1 MALSLVNVRSL
12 LCRSANTGTK
22 GFMSSPIRLRR
33 SIRLSNCLSTSP
45 YCYNHSRLSSRERT
59 EAFAWLGDLVPVF
72 GTTGNKVSV
81 LHDPTVFFNVLKGR
95 IWTAEKRI
103 VLSSLYLGNGPLEQE
118 LVAAL
123 HTQLER
129 VRDLQVTVLLD
140 YTRGSRGTNNSR
152 TLLLPLLQNFP
163 DRVQVSLYHTPD
175 LRGLLKAV
183 VPERF
188 NETIG
193 LQHMK
198 IYLTDNSV
206 IMSGANLSEIYFT
219 NRQDRYIVLHNIP
232 LLADM
237 LANLV
242 SCVASFSF
250 QLCRD
255 NSVTLH
261 PSFNIHPYKDD
272 IDKFKSEARRRVM
285 DLLKP
290 GYFTKLSDPFFTD
303 APFRHRKKV
312 IGWKRE
318 LRERSIQIYDGDD
331 YTSHYEV
338 EGRDEESDEEMQLL
352 IQQGAWVMVDTRTK
366 EKTVVHPDSSNVTQ
380 LKRTIYVD
388 TWICPLV
395 QMGPLGVWHDE
406 MVTRRLLRTAPKE
419 SELLLASGY
428 FNLTEDYMNVMLQA
442 DADFNI
448 LMASPQVNGFYGAKG
463 IAGSIPTGYTYIA
476 REFHRRVWQQAQQDR
491 IRLQEYIRNNWTF
504 HGKGLWFYHPGE
516 DLPSLTLVGSPN
528 FGYRSVHRD
537 LEAQL
542 AIVTDNWALRQQLH
556 QEQRHLYQGTEEV
569 TKETF
574 QRPDRQVPSWAK
586 ALTRVIKNF
595 F

>member
-1 MALSLVNVRSL
+1 MALPAVNVRLL
-12 LCRSANTGTK
+12 LCRLANK
-22 GFMSSPIRLRR
+22 GPNGFVLSPIRQRR
-33 SIRLSNCLSTSP
+33 CIRLSNHFSTSP
-45 YCYNHSRLSSRERT
+45 YFCYQSRLSSRERT
-59 EAFAWLGDLVPVF
+59 EAFAWLGDIVPVF
-72 GTTGNKVSV
+72 GTTGDKVSV
-81 LHDPTVFFNVLKGR
+81 LNDPTVFFNVLKGR

-129 VRDLQVTVLLD
+129 VSDLQVTVLLD
-140 YTRGSRGTNNSR
+140 YTRGSRGRNNSR
-152 TLLLPLLQNFP
+152 TLLLPLLQKFP

-206 IMSGANLSEIYFT
+206 IMSGANLSEMYFT
-219 NRQDRYIVLHNIP
+219 NRQDRYVVLHNIP
-232 LLADM
+232 LLTDM
-237 LANLV
+237 LTNLV

-255 NSVTLH
+255 NSVVLH

-272 IDKFKSEARRRVM
+272 IDKFKSEARQRVM

-290 GYFTKLSDPFFTD
+290 GYFTKLADPFFTD

-318 LRERSIQIYDGDD
+318 RRERTIQIQDGDE
-331 YTSHYEV
+331 YTSHHEV
-338 EGRDEESDEEMQLL
+338 EEDEESDEETQQL
-352 IQQGAWVMVDTRTK
+352 IQQGARVMVDTRTQ
-366 EKTVVHPDSSNVTQ
+366 EKTIVHPESSNVTQ
-380 LKRTIYVD
+380 LRRTIYVD

-428 FNLTEDYMNVMLQA
+428 FNLTEDYMDVMLRA

-491 IRLQEYIRNNWTF
+491 IQLQEYIRPEWTF

-516 DLPSLTLVGSPN
+516 ELPSLTLVGSPN
-528 FGYRSVHRD
+528 FGYRSVNRD

-542 AIVTDNWALRQQLH
+542 AIVTDNWTLRQQLH
-556 QEQRHLYQGTEEV
+556 QEQRHLYQGSEVV

-574 QRPDRQVPSWAK
+574 QRPDRQVPAWAK